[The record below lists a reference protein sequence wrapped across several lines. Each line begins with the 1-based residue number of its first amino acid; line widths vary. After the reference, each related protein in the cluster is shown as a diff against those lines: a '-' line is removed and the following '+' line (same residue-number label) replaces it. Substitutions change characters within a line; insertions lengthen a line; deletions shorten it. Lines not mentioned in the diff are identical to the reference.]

1 VTVEDRL
8 RATSLAITDTMREVR
23 PLTLPPVQ
31 GPAAARRSRVRT
43 PRRWPPGSPGWLVP
57 LAAAVA
63 VVVIAAGLG
72 AVRGLTAA
80 RPGARPATAATSAVG
95 IPRYFVSLE
104 DIGASPKGAIER
116 NAFLA
121 DTGTG
126 KRLATFKPPPDA
138 IFDYAVGSSDGRTF
152 VLEAAAGR
160 GYGPSGNHAL
170 VSKDKTALWY
180 VLRVTPG
187 AARQARLAR
196 IPIASSFADTGSL
209 GVAVSPDGRTL
220 AILTLAGES
229 PGKARTSHPPMVL
242 LRTYSVAT
250 GQLLRTWA
258 APASAWVGPPSGL
271 TWLDD
276 DRTVAFVAPT
286 VVPRQY
292 IRTLDTTR
300 PGSSL
305 VAASRPVF
313 TLPDLCGS
321 PLLAAD
327 GKSVICGTVSALPAA
342 KPACDKGGI
351 RLVAYS
357 VATGK
362 LERVLYQYSGDC
374 SWGSALMVWAR
385 SGTTAIAAI
394 VVSGSAAPHPQISRL
409 VAAASGKGVPLPVTT
424 WNGYGSIAF

>member
-1 VTVEDRL
+1 V
-8 RATSLAITDTMREVR
+8 
-23 PLTLPPVQ
+23 
-31 GPAAARRSRVRT
+31 G
-43 PRRWPPGSPGWLVP
+43 WPP
-57 LAAAVA
+57 
-63 VVVIAAGLG
+63 
-72 AVRGLTAA
+72 T